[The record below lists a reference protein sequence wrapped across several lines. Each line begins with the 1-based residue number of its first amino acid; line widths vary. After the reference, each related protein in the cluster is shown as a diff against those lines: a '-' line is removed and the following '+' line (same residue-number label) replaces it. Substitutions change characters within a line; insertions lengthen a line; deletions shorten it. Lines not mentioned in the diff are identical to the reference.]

1 MTKITTLF
9 FTLMIALS
17 ALGQSQKLKG
27 SRNVTTDRRE
37 IGNFVNIE
45 VEDNVEVFLVK
56 GDQCGVDIEADD
68 NLHQAISISLNG
80 ETLRISASADV
91 TSSKKFSVKITHNAN
106 LAMLI
111 AKDDANITSLTDMN
125 LADFTIKT
133 SGSARIYATVKAKT
147 FTLMAN
153 DKSRIEMNL
162 NADNATV
169 ELSKNTQ
176 MKALVSSPKLKFDMY
191 QKALA
196 TIEGDVLDLKLRLS
210 NNTNFT
216 GKNLTVKNAEMITED
231 SVNCSLAVTGNATID
246 ASGKSEI
253 ELHGEQTKIEIRK
266 FTGNSSIRKRAS
278 KVVN

>member
-9 FTLMIALS
+9 FTLMITLS

-91 TSSKKFSVKITHNAN
+91 TSSKKFSVKITHTAN

-176 MKALVSSPKLKFDMY
+176 M
-191 QKALA
+191 KALA